1 MAHLSPPPLPILGP
15 YTPQELERKCSLMSV
30 ELLANWIWVTKRA
43 IHANYLKINANER
56 NEGWQLT
63 PIPEEFLGL
72 AMPPFLEVEEHV
84 PYCPPPTR
92 AYRQDG
98 TRARENWNWAR
109 ENETYL
115 QYLKGKPAEPPIPPH
130 FEGLRAW
137 KGMEEILLDKMKA
150 EALARRSPAV
160 LARWRWRKE
169 NVA

>member
-1 MAHLSPPPLPILGP
+1 MAALLPPPPPPPRLGP
-15 YTPQELERKCSLMSV
+15 YTPPELARECSRMNLGTF
-30 ELLANWIWVTKRA
+30 ANWIWSTKRA
-43 IHANYLKINANER
+43 IRSNYVQTNTNER
-56 NEGWQLT
+56 NEEWPLT
-63 PIPEEFLGL
+63 PIPEEFLEISV
-72 AMPPFLEVEEHV
+72 APPFPEEET
-84 PYCPPPTR
+84 PYPPPTR

-137 KGMEEILLDKMKA
+137 KGMEEILLDKIKN
-150 EALARRSPAV
+150 EAIARRSPAV

-169 NVA
+169 NLS